1 MDASGPV
8 SRAMEDDHRRLDAV
22 LARVEAAGPAPGPLY
37 DEFRSGLLRHMWVEE
52 HLLMP
57 RVRKAVPSVGKIL
70 DRLHSDHGAL
80 TALLVPV
87 PTPGILATIRAI
99 LAPHNRIEEEPG
111 GLYELYGEEPSL
123 DRAPIIPLRACSEGP
138 EALAYCRRALGRV
151 GIEPLF

>member
-1 MDASGPV
+1 MDSPGPV
-8 SRAMEDDHRRLDAV
+8 FRVMEDDHRRLDAL

-52 HLLMP
+52 HEMMP
-57 RVRKAVPSVGKIL
+57 RVRESFPDACEAL
-70 DRLHSDHGAL
+70 DRLHREHGAL

-111 GLYELYGEEPSL
+111 GLYERFGEEPSL
-123 DRAPIIPLRACSEGP
+123 DRAPVIPLRACSEGP
-138 EALAYCRRALGRV
+138 EAPAYCRRALARV

>member
-1 MDASGPV
+1 MDDSGPV
-8 SRAMEDDHRRLDAV
+8 SRAMEDDHRRLDAI
-22 LARVEAAGPAPGPLY
+22 LARVEAAGLAPGPLY
-37 DEFRSGLLRHMWVEE
+37 DEFRAGLLRHMWVEE
-52 HLLMP
+52 HDLMP
-57 RVRKAVPSVGKIL
+57 KVRLSALSVGKIL

-111 GLYELYGEEPSL
+111 GLYSLCEGEPSL
-123 DRAPIIPLRACSEGP
+123 ECAPVIPLRACSEGP
-138 EALAYCRRALGRV
+138 QALAYCRRALRRV